1 MFTGIIETTGTIIS
15 IENKDSNRVFRIR
28 SSISTELKP
37 DQSVSHNGVCLT
49 VEKVDDDI
57 HQVTA
62 IHETLVKTNLGAWK
76 AGDMINLERCL
87 TPNGRLDGHFVQG
100 HVDSTATCIE
110 KTVLEGSW
118 QFRFEFPEK
127 FARLVIEKGSIALN
141 GISLTIFD
149 VTNRQFSVA
158 IIPYTF
164 EHTNMQRLNA
174 GDNVNLEFDMVG
186 KYVVRGM
193 ELSANDFE
201 NNAV

>member
-15 IENKDSNRVFRIR
+15 IENKGTNRVFQVQ
-28 SSISTELKP
+28 SSISAELKP

-49 VEKVDDDI
+49 VEKVQGDI

-62 IHETLVKTNLGAWK
+62 IRETLVKTNLDAWK
-76 AGDMINLERCL
+76 ADDLINLERCM

-100 HVDSTATCIE
+100 HVDTTAVCVEQTAF
-110 KTVLEGSW
+110 EGSW
-118 QFRFEFPEK
+118 QFRFEFPGK
-127 FARLVIEKGSIALN
+127 FAKLVIEKGSIALN

-149 VTNRQFSVA
+149 VTSRLFSVA

-164 EHTNMQRLNA
+164 EHTNMQRLNT
-174 GDNVNLEFDMVG
+174 GDSVNLEFDMVG

-193 ELSANDFE
+193 ELSANNFE
-201 NNAV
+201 NS

>member
-15 IENKDSNRVFRIR
+15 IENKGNNRIFQVH
-28 SSISTELKP
+28 SPISAELKP
-37 DQSVSHNGVCLT
+37 DQSIAHNGVCLT
-49 VEKVDDDI
+49 VEKVQDDI

-62 IHETLVKTNLGAWK
+62 IYETLVKTNLGNWK
-76 AGDMINLERCL
+76 SGDLINLERCI

-100 HVDSTATCIE
+100 HVDTTAACIE
-110 KTVLEGSW
+110 KITHEGSW

-127 FARLVIEKGSIALN
+127 FAKLVIEKGSIALN

-149 VTNRQFSVA
+149 VTNRHFSVA

-164 EHTNMQRLNA
+164 EYTNMQRLHT
-174 GDNVNLEFDMVG
+174 GDTVNLEFDMVG

-193 ELSANDFE
+193 ELSANGFE
-201 NNAV
+201 NS